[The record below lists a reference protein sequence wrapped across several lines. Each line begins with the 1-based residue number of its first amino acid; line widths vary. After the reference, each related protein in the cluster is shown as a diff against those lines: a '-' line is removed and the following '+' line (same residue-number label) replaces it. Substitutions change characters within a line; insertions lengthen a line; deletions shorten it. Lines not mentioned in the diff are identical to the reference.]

1 MDYSDQSEAIDRD
14 PAEDRAAPL
23 SARANTSLTAAAG
36 GGAAGAVAGVMT
48 GVSVGVGSV
57 GAAVAFP
64 MLGLLV
70 GAMAAGGIAQIVN
83 HSRRA
88 ED

>member
-1 MDYSDQSEAIDRD
+1 MALE

-36 GGAAGAVAGVMT
+36 GGAAGAVAGVLT

-64 MLGLLV
+64 MLGLLF
-70 GAMAAGGIAQIVN
+70 GAMAAGGIAQIVS
-83 HSRRA
+83 HSRGA
-88 ED
+88 EED